1 MRHEHEGGKVP
12 NVRNCLTDEG
22 RPLGI
27 GLQER
32 IPNHL
37 RRLWSKGHG
46 RERGRKRPGLTGS
59 GIRQEEDRKE
69 TTVEVSKPMRRCQ
82 NRGVVT
88 VAGQAPTVPVYEQNG
103 IRHERWPELAM
114 RQLNGTWEPE
124 ISMLT
129 EKLQV
134 EDPRGREYG
143 CGAQGRTVS

>member
-1 MRHEHEGGKVP
+1 
-12 NVRNCLTDEG
+12 VRNCLTDEG

-37 RRLWSKGHG
+37 RRLWPKGCG

-59 GIRQEEDRKE
+59 GVRQEEDRKE

-82 NRGVVT
+82 NRGVIT
-88 VAGQAPTVPVYEQNG
+88 TAGQASTLPVYGRGG

-114 RQLNGTWEPE
+114 RRIGGTWE
-124 ISMLT
+124 
-129 EKLQV
+129 
-134 EDPRGREYG
+134 
-143 CGAQGRTVS
+143 VSK